1 MRLALVSNDP
11 DIRAK
16 VPTLALLGHDV
27 VRLSATAQSA
37 SLLDDATVV
46 IVDATGPNLVGA
58 RELCRTIAS
67 ANPDLPVAVLAA
79 DTALIALDGAWA
91 VDDFILPEAS
101 PAEVDARLR
110 LLLSRRPVPVT
121 DGPDDSTIQVGDLVI
136 DEHTYTVRMRGEH
149 LDLTYK
155 EFELLRFLAANAGR
169 VFSRAQLL
177 QDVWGYDYH
186 GGTRTVDVH
195 VRRLRAKLGRG
206 HEGMI
211 ATVRNVGYKLI
222 GPEGA

>member
-1 MRLALVSNDP
+1 MMRLALVSNDS
-11 DIRAK
+11 DIRDRF
-16 VPTLALLGHDV
+16 PTLGLLGHDV
-27 VRLSATAQSA
+27 VRLPASPRSATA
-37 SLLDDATVV
+37 LDDATVV
-46 IVDATGPNLVGA
+46 IIDATGPNLVET
-58 RELCRTIAS
+58 RELCRTIAG

-79 DTALIALDGAWA
+79 DTALVALDGAWA
-91 VDDFILPEAS
+91 IDDFILPSAT

-121 DGPDDSTIQVGDLVI
+121 DEEAATLTVGKLVI
-136 DEHTYTVRMRGEH
+136 DEHTYTARLGGNA

-155 EFELLRFLAANAGR
+155 EFELLRFLAANPGR
-169 VFSRAQLL
+169 VYSRAQLL

-195 VRRLRAKLGRG
+195 VRRLRAKLGQR

-211 ATVRNVGYKLI
+211 ATVRNVGYKLL
-222 GPEGA
+222 GPDDE